1 MSRILEDDA
10 DYQLDR
16 DLLILHTI
24 VNVKEHGHAYKAS
37 LCDGDRL
44 IEINGH
50 DVRSRSYVECVTLLQ
65 NTGDK
70 LTIKV
75 IRCSGE
81 NTVSSTA
88 QTSIVDNTVQPSG
101 EEQISSINIVDYL
114 KPDRC
119 IYSIKV
125 NYNNSSIVRCFD
137 FLKPYCTNP
146 DGPLHPTF
154 NTIVDQ
160 PLDTTKLSQILN
172 NQVIPAD
179 ALTEYVVD
187 SLKRYHALND
197 IITLLSNDL
206 YSLLKANTINE
217 RASLIEQLTKRVL
230 LVQTLE
236 SMSYDSQRFLCNFIR
251 KNDLPIPL
259 SYRIWDSTEKTMYHR
274 INFNCLMEI
283 LCLTDLHVIL
293 QFGSPSASGLGKTS
307 LIGYFCHDKRLESL
321 FTDAS
326 DMSWRDGCMDV
337 LFTRRFTVF
346 DVHGTTTDLR
356 LIRSI
361 QPYTYVQ
368 IIYVTEADLNTNFLE
383 VNAMANAPHISTI
396 VVIFDL
402 NYDNH
407 ELSMK
412 LIKRFEE
419 KFKHWTNT
427 QWTSAP
433 MINTFNNLSAIKK
446 TLRNNQLRET
456 FDHLLKQIKPYG
468 QEPLFRSC
476 FQIQSS
482 FYETNMSLAPIKVV
496 FDIEKELHHLFSNL
510 SDTTENLRLV
520 TPHTYQQSIARMPN
534 ATLHELLPSET
545 STLNY
550 SSNDIS
556 QRIPTSC
563 ILNKYHAFTISL
575 LNYRTYIELLIVDA
589 YLEKW
594 KAAYT
599 PNLRQTQLK
608 FREKVSKAL
617 RQLKQA
623 EGENVTSS
631 EIIRLRENYESL
643 LNQLREV
650 DIRLA
655 NVDLTF
661 GLLCDELF
669 SLWDIIL
676 GTHSSNEIKKYQKE
690 FDLVA
695 TKLAELVYKGFA
707 LHILRGRPLKSHSR
721 LLKMCFK
728 KLTPRESVVVL
739 TVVGEQSSGKS
750 SLLNSTFGCNF
761 RVSTGRC
768 TLGLYLGKR
777 SYAHLVQYLKIG
789 IHSNESLAYYKNM
802 AIIIIDSEGL
812 MSLEES
818 GSIFDNQMVT
828 MAILSS
834 NLVIVNHKGEL
845 GASLEG
851 LIGMS
856 LYAKVQIQSSPF
868 KPALL
873 FVLRDQNDR
882 NMDIFQQQLGTFKD
896 NIQTK
901 GKCLQIC
908 IDDEVDMANIVLL
921 PGAYTEDIN
930 SDYGMVKQWR
940 TEKFSREI
948 NGFRK
953 TVFKCLEE
961 HIQETVNTEDIQH
974 NPLDATILRKY
985 FDTYLYSKLTTNW
998 KSIDDLGISLLQCQ
1012 NLYELSV
1019 QNELRSIASNII
1031 AERQNRLQRIGSDL
1045 IQALIKNNDQS
1056 KDTNLNTNTSL
1067 ELHGWVKNIVKNGN
1081 IELNKVIDE
1090 QVKDALKDYHEQT
1103 QHSYFAK
1110 MKSHKATIEASIKNM
1125 QQYLYEQL
1133 ETRALEMALKVRQ
1146 DYYRRELFDIKVKSK
1161 QLNDFTIK
1169 LNQRVQQLEIEITD
1183 SLQAYKRSKEAI
1195 VKSVL
1200 DVYRNLSETKSPKKH
1215 RNSAYNLCQ
1224 SLDYNKYVETIKEF
1238 DDIINRYMKSYIENN
1253 GRFHLSQ
1260 ETTTPQSPFLLA
1272 RPTFLSSHPLEDLN
1286 VYQWFNNINDL
1297 TKNQQTM
1304 HFVFRVLLSRIN
1316 DRLDIFPLH
1325 LVYSD
1330 PKMIDELIETID
1342 DEINSAKIDLTHINR
1357 TALVHDLII
1366 LILYMLVEKTNKRF
1380 EFKTNLLLSD
1390 TLNDLNQVKQNLL
1403 DQINE
1408 EETSHNQAQLFR
1420 RIVGKDIIHQVK
1432 RINRQNLIEEIL
1444 TKFNEYCLIHPTDI
1458 TRQIYAESIA
1468 SEPINPSAI
1477 LKLVA
1482 DPSYFCFEFIYQII
1496 KRFSEQNIDV
1506 YCNDVAS
1513 TYAAYMVMIRDIIL
1527 NDKCTDIYVLH
1538 NKILQQIVFEIPDF
1552 QASHT
1557 IELEQKIAYP
1567 DHFQGYFKDLDL
1579 FQGENDSVL
1588 LQQLAKVSEEFSQTL
1603 SPECFETLIY
1613 RSIGCTSR
1621 CPGCGIKCELPA
1633 KIDFSE
1639 EHHHYSQH
1647 HLPMAFNGWPRD
1659 DQFHPHLSM
1668 CYQQWKTKTL
1678 FRGDTAVSSPEDF
1691 FSSEASDWLED
1702 VKRKSETGE
1711 ACLERYPLLEQRR
1724 AWMAV
1729 RYKLLKDFQLQDQGS
1744 YHTGIY
1750 PTSIVSVPNDVDVVW
1765 NKL

>member
-10 DYQLDR
+10 DYQLNQ
-16 DLLILHTI
+16 DLLILHKI

-37 LCDGDRL
+37 LCDGDCL

-75 IRCSGE
+75 IRCSEE
-81 NTVSSTA
+81 NTVVSSTV
-88 QTSIVDNTVQPSG
+88 QTSIVDDTVQPSG
-101 EEQISSINIVDYL
+101 EERISSINIVDFL

-125 NYNNSSIVRCFD
+125 NYNDSSIVRCFD

-160 PLDTTKLSQILN
+160 PLDTTTLSQILN
-172 NQVIPAD
+172 NRVVPAD
-179 ALTEYVVD
+179 ALTVYVVD

-217 RASLIEQLTKRVL
+217 CASLIEQLTKRVL

-236 SMSYDSQRFLCNFIR
+236 NMPYDSQRFLCNFIR

-274 INFNCLMEI
+274 INFNCLMEV
-283 LCLTDLHVIL
+283 LCLTDLHAIL

-337 LFTRRFTVF
+337 LFTDRFTVF
-346 DVHGTTTDLR
+346 DVHGTATDIR

-383 VNAMANAPHISTI
+383 ENAMANAPHISTI
-396 VVIFDL
+396 VVIFDR

-412 LIKRFEE
+412 LIKSFEE

-427 QWTSAP
+427 QWASAP
-433 MINTFNNLSAIKK
+433 MVNTSNNLSAIKK
-446 TLRNNQLRET
+446 KIRNQQLYET

-482 FYETNMSLAPIKVV
+482 FYETNAGLAPIKLV
-496 FDIEKELHHLFSNL
+496 FDIEKKLHRLFSNL

-520 TPHTYQQSIARMPN
+520 TPHTYQQSIARVPN
-534 ATLHELLPSET
+534 ASLPELLPSET
-545 STLNY
+545 ITLNY

-563 ILNKYHAFTISL
+563 ILNEYHAFTILL
-575 LNYRTYIELLIVDA
+575 LNDRTYIELLIVDA

-594 KAAYT
+594 RAAYA

-623 EGENVTSS
+623 ERENVTSS
-631 EIIRLRENYESL
+631 EITSLRENYESL
-643 LNQLREV
+643 LNQLKEV

-669 SLWDIIL
+669 SLWDTIHR
-676 GTHSSNEIKKYQKE
+676 TQSSNEIKKYQKE

-695 TKLAELVYKGFA
+695 TKLTELVYKGFA

-721 LLKMCFK
+721 LLKMCIE
-728 KLTPRESVVVL
+728 KLTSRESVAVL

-768 TLGLYLGKR
+768 TLGLYLG
-777 SYAHLVQYLKIG
+777 
-789 IHSNESLAYYKNM
+789 LAYYKNM

-834 NLVIVNHKGEL
+834 NVVIVNHKGEL

-856 LYAKVQIQSSPF
+856 LYAKIQIQSSPI

-896 NIQTK
+896 NIQTN
-901 GKCLQIC
+901 GKFLQIC
-908 IDDEVDMANIVLL
+908 IDDELDMANIVLL

-930 SDYGMVKQWR
+930 SDYGKVKQWR

-948 NGFRK
+948 NEFRK

-961 HIQETVNTEDIQH
+961 HIQETVNTKDIQH
-974 NPLDATILRKY
+974 NSSDATILRKY

-998 KSIDDLGISLLQCQ
+998 KSIDDLGVGLLQCQ
-1012 NLYELSV
+1012 NLYELSI
-1019 QNELRSIASNII
+1019 QNELRSIAGNII
-1031 AERQNRLQRIGSDL
+1031 VERQNRLQRIGSDL
-1045 IQALIKNNDQS
+1045 IQTLIKNNDQCMH
-1056 KDTNLNTNTSL
+1056 TNLNTNTSL
-1067 ELHGWVKNIVKNGN
+1067 ELHCWVKNIVKNGN

-1090 QVKDALKDYHEQT
+1090 QVEGALKDYHEQT

-1110 MKSHKATIEASIKNM
+1110 MKSHEATIEASIKNIR
-1125 QQYLYEQL
+1125 QYLYEQL
-1133 ETRALEMALKVRQ
+1133 ETRALEMALKMRQ
-1146 DYYRRELFDIKVKSK
+1146 DYYRRELFDIKVKSE
-1161 QLNDFTIK
+1161 QFNDLTTK

-1183 SLQAYKRSKEAI
+1183 SLQAYRRSKEAI
-1195 VKSVL
+1195 AKSVL

-1238 DDIINRYMKSYIENN
+1238 DNIINRYMKSYIENN

-1260 ETTTPQSPFLLA
+1260 ETATPQSPFPLA
-1272 RPTFLSSHPLEDLN
+1272 EPIFPSSHPLEDLN
-1286 VYQWFNNINDL
+1286 VYKWFNNIDDL
-1297 TKNQQTM
+1297 NKKQQTM

-1316 DRLDIFPLH
+1316 DRLEIFPLH

-1330 PKMIDELIETID
+1330 PKMVNELIETID

-1357 TALVHDLII
+1357 TVLVHDLII
-1366 LILYMLVEKTNKRF
+1366 LILYMLVEKTNQRF
-1380 EFKTNLLLSD
+1380 EFKINLLLSD

-1403 DQINE
+1403 DQINKD
-1408 EETSHNQAQLFR
+1408 ETSNSQAQLFR
-1420 RIVGKDIIHQVK
+1420 RIVGKEIIHQVK

-1482 DPSYFCFEFIYQII
+1482 DPSYFCFELIYLII
-1496 KRFSEQNIDV
+1496 KRFSQQNIDL
-1506 YCNDVAS
+1506 YWNDVAS
-1513 TYAAYMVMIRDIIL
+1513 AYATYMAMIRDIIL
-1527 NDKCTDIYVLH
+1527 SDKCTDTHVLH

-1552 QASHT
+1552 QASRT
-1557 IELEQKIAYP
+1557 IELERKIADP
-1567 DHFQGYFKDLDL
+1567 DHFQEYFKDLDL
-1579 FQGENDSVL
+1579 FQSENDSVL
-1588 LQQLAKVSEEFSQTL
+1588 LQQLAKVSEDFSQTL

-1678 FRGDTAVSSPEDF
+1678 FRGDTAMSSPEEF

-1702 VKRKSETGE
+1702 VKKKSETGE
-1711 ACLERYPLLEQRR
+1711 ARLERYPLLEQRR

-1729 RYKLLKDFQLQDQGS
+1729 RYKLLKDFQLQDQES
-1744 YHTGIY
+1744 YHTGVY
-1750 PTSIVSVPNDVDVVW
+1750 PTSIVSVPNDVEVVW
-1765 NKL
+1765 NQL